1 MHNQTQH
8 KVKLLKRNDNEC
20 WWDAP
25 GLALLVIGV
34 SVLDWC
40 LLQVFLKFWLVA
52 IKHTCISM
60 RLEQNVQ
67 CIGCKVQY
75 DA

>member
-52 IKHTCISM
+52 I
-60 RLEQNVQ
+60 
-67 CIGCKVQY
+67 
-75 DA
+75 